1 METNTIIMNTE
12 QTRKDNRREIR
23 FYVCLV
29 LGFILMMCGFCAP
42 PMGEIHN
49 SVLVGAGL
57 LLSIGA
63 LAVGI
68 DLVGCI
74 RELRLLKMG
83 VVEDLKQDPQ

>member
-1 METNTIIMNTE
+1 METITTVMNTE
-12 QTRKDNRREIR
+12 KTKKDNRREVR

-29 LGFILMMCGFCAP
+29 LGFVLMMCGFFAP

-74 RELRLLKMG
+74 HELRLLKTG

>member
-1 METNTIIMNTE
+1 METITTVMNTE
-12 QTRKDNRREIR
+12 KTKKDNRREVR

-29 LGFILMMCGFCAP
+29 LGFVLMMCGFFAP

-74 RELRLLKMG
+74 RELRLLKTG
-83 VVEDLKQDPQ
+83 VVEDLKKTPQ

>member
-1 METNTIIMNTE
+1 MNTE
-12 QTRKDNRREIR
+12 KTKKDNRREVR

-29 LGFILMMCGFCAP
+29 LGFVLIMCGFFAP

-74 RELRLLKMG
+74 HELRLLKTG
-83 VVEDLKQDPQ
+83 FVEDLKKDPQ

>member
-1 METNTIIMNTE
+1 MTTE
-12 QTRKDNRREIR
+12 RTKKDNRREIR
-23 FYVCLV
+23 FYVCLL
-29 LGFILMMCGFCAP
+29 LGFILMMCGFFAP
-42 PMGEIHN
+42 PMGQIHN

-74 RELRLLKMG
+74 HELRLLKTG
-83 VVEDLKQDPQ
+83 VVEDLKQNDQ

>member
-1 METNTIIMNTE
+1 MTKTTKTTSS
-12 QTRKDNRREIR
+12 TRELR
-23 FYVCLV
+23 FYVCLL
-29 LGFILMMCGFCAP
+29 LGFTLMMCGFFAP

-74 RELRLLKMG
+74 HELRLLRSG
-83 VVEDLKQDPQ
+83 TTDDLNTGSPQASA

>member
-1 METNTIIMNTE
+1 MNTE
-12 QTRKDNRREIR
+12 KTKKDNRREVR

-29 LGFILMMCGFCAP
+29 LGFVLMMCGFFAP

-74 RELRLLKMG
+74 RELRLLKTV
-83 VVEDLKQDPQ
+83 VVEDLKKDPQ

>member
-1 METNTIIMNTE
+1 MTE
-12 QTRKDNRREIR
+12 QTKRDNRREVR
-23 FYVCLV
+23 FYVCLL
-29 LGFILMMCGFCAP
+29 LGFTLMMCGFFAP

-68 DLVGCI
+68 DL
-74 RELRLLKMG
+74 RLLRSG
-83 VVEDLKQDPQ
+83 TTDDLKQQQQ